1 MIIIISEFLFVTL
14 VPADAAQADKQLAY
28 TLLLAEN
35 ICQKHGVT
43 VSSAHQYLTNNVYNA
58 ISEPACLHQSIY

>member
-1 MIIIISEFLFVTL
+1 MIIIISEVLFVTL

-35 ICQKHGVT
+35 ICQKHGVM
-43 VSSAHQYLTNNVYNA
+43 VSS
-58 ISEPACLHQSIY
+58 

>member
-1 MIIIISEFLFVTL
+1 MIIIISDFLFVTL
-14 VPADAAQADKQLAY
+14 VPADAALADKQLAY

-35 ICQKHGVT
+35 ICQKHGVM
-43 VSSAHQYLTNNVYNA
+43 VSSAHQYLIDNVYNA